1 MQDVLELAAR
11 VAPLDTTVLIYGES
25 GTGKEFIVRM
35 IHDQSPRA
43 TGPFVSIN
51 CAALTETLLESE
63 LFGHVRGAFTGAVRD
78 KAGLFEVAGNGTL
91 FLDEIG
97 EVAATVQAKLLRALQ
112 EREIRRVGAER
123 TIKVNARVV
132 AATNRDLR
140 AAVTAGTFREDLYFR
155 LGAFVIPVPPLR
167 ERRGDIPL
175 LAHDFVRHA
184 AERVK
189 KDVQSVSPEAMTALM
204 NYRWP
209 GNVRELEHAIE
220 RAVIVARGE
229 AIRPRDLPPEI
240 SERRQPQASYDGFDL
255 HEQERVMIERALERF
270 RGNRKDAAGALK
282 ISGATLWRKMKQYGL
297 FASPTASRAHGR

>member
-1 MQDVLELAAR
+1 L
-11 VAPLDTTVLIYGES
+11 VLIYGES

-35 IHDQSPRA
+35 IPDQSPRA

-78 KAGLFEVAGNGTL
+78 KAGLFEVASNGTL

-97 EVAATVQAKLLRALQ
+97 EVAPTVQAKLLRALQ

-140 AAVTAGTFREDLYFR
+140 AAVAAGSFREDLYFR
-155 LGAFVIPVPPLR
+155 LGGFVISVPPLR
-167 ERRGDIPL
+167 DRRGDIPL
-175 LAHDFVRHA
+175 LVHDFVRRA
-184 AERVK
+184 AQRVK
-189 KDVQSVSPEAMTALM
+189 KDVQAVSPEAMTALM
-204 NYRWP
+204 NYSWP

-229 AIRPRDLPPEI
+229 TIKPRELPPEI
-240 SERRQPQASYDGFDL
+240 TQKPPQQVSHDSLDL
-255 HEQERVMIERALERF
+255 HEQER
-270 RGNRKDAAGALK
+270 
-282 ISGATLWRKMKQYGL
+282 
-297 FASPTASRAHGR
+297 